1 MSSLVEKTSN
11 YMRTELKN
19 QFPMYPTLL
28 DSLTKGKILADPDV
42 PFVSPKLN
50 DIMELNIQ
58 SALRGAIQPKN
69 ALENMEKSFT
79 EVISSTGIIKK

>member
-1 MSSLVEKTSN
+1 M
-11 YMRTELKN
+11 KN